1 MHQSTLHW
9 SGRHPLSAQP
19 AFATDN
25 PEAALASAINLL
37 GPHRMDLPGGTAEFS
52 ALVNARSWPNMMLSF
67 FSYGTEVQVDSGDAP
82 LFYGV
87 NLPVTGHAD
96 VSQRGARAQASPET
110 ASVLSGTP
118 SSRMR
123 WSPDYTVLCVKI
135 EPAALER
142 HLSRMTGRRTDR
154 PIEFELAMPLRASG
168 AAWTGVIQMLLDFA
182 ERSADPPPLL
192 TAEVES
198 TVMTTLLLTQP
209 HNYSEALLAQPTAP
223 GRVVATAIEL
233 MRSDVAASLT
243 IAEIAE
249 RTGVSERSLQ
259 LSFRRQLGVS
269 PRDYLR
275 DLRLD
280 AARRELLAGPAD
292 GTSVSRI
299 AATLGF
305 SNLGRFAARYRCRFG
320 EYPSQTVRRGS
331 GLALP
336 GGRSFGNRPEPCG

>member
-1 MHQSTLHW
+1 MHQSALHW

-37 GPHRMDLPGGTAEFS
+37 GPHRMDLPSGTAEFS
-52 ALVNARSWPNMMLSF
+52 ARVNARSWPNMMLSF
-67 FSYGTEVQVDSGDAP
+67 FSYGTEVQVDAGDAP

-96 VSQRGARAQASPET
+96 VSHRGAQVEASPET
-110 ASVLSGTP
+110 ASVLSGEA
-118 SSRMR
+118 SNRMR
-123 WSPDYTVLCVKI
+123 WSPDYTVLCVKF

-142 HLSRMTGRRTDR
+142 HLSRMTGRRIDR

-168 AAWTGVIQMLLDFA
+168 AAWTGVVQLLLDFV

-198 TVMTTLLLTQP
+198 TVMTTLLVTQP
-209 HNYSEALLAQPTAP
+209 HNYSAALLARPSAP
-223 GRVVATAIEL
+223 GRVVAAAIEL
-233 MRSDVAASLT
+233 MRSELAASMT

-249 RTGVSERSLQ
+249 RAGVSERALQ
-259 LSFRRQLGVS
+259 ASFRRELGVS
-269 PRDYLR
+269 PSEYLR

-280 AARRELLAGPAD
+280 AARRELLAAPGD
-292 GTSVSRI
+292 GTSVSR
-299 AATLGF
+299 AAANWGF
-305 SNLGRFAARYRCRFG
+305 SNLGRFAARYRGRFG
-320 EYPSQTVRRGS
+320 EYPSQTARRGS
-331 GLALP
+331 G
-336 GGRSFGNRPEPCG
+336 